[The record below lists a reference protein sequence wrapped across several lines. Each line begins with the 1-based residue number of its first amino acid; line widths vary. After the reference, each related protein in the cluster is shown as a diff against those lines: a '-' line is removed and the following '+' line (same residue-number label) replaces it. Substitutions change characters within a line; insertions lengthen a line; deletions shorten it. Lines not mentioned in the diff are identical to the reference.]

1 MVNQDRR
8 ALRSDRNGRTGPDH
22 AFREPP
28 YRRLRPTGMISS
40 VQRWWIPALAAA
52 AVLAV
57 VAVGIGVLGS
67 PGSDGGGSGFA
78 GGGSDSGQGA
88 PPYSGTEPGDPGS
101 EPGGPGGGEV
111 PPVDDGDGSG
121 GGRPADPDLIALE
134 SFYRFDARHLALN
147 YYNGVPECYGEA
159 GEPSVEEQP
168 DRVVVS
174 VPRTPPTAPK
184 NTACIEIALAGSVR
198 VTLAEPLGTRQ
209 VVDAATGRALDEAAS
224 PIDEEQAY

>member
-1 MVNQDRR
+1 MPRGH
-8 ALRSDRNGRTGPDH
+8 SDTH
-22 AFREPP
+22 TFREPP

-67 PGSDGGGSGFA
+67 SGSDDAGSGFA
-78 GGGSDSGQGA
+78 GGGGDAGQGA

-101 EPGGPGGGEV
+101 EPGVRPGGQPGGEV
-111 PPVDDGDGSG
+111 PPADDGDV
-121 GGRPADPDLIALE
+121 RPADPDMIALE

-147 YYNGVPECYGEA
+147 YYNGVPECYGKA
-159 GEPSVEEQP
+159 GEPSVEEQA
-168 DRVVVS
+168 DRVLVS

-198 VTLAEPLGTRQ
+198 VTLTEPLGRRV

>member
-1 MVNQDRR
+1 MPRGH
-8 ALRSDRNGRTGPDH
+8 SGTRT
-22 AFREPP
+22 FREPP

-40 VQRWWIPALAAA
+40 VQRWWIPVLAAV

-67 PGSDGGGSGFA
+67 PASDDGGSGVA
-78 GGGSDSGQGA
+78 DGGSDTGQGA

-101 EPGGPGGGEV
+101 APGGPGGEV
-111 PPVDDGDGSG
+111 PPADDGDV
-121 GGRPADPDLIALE
+121 RPADPDTIALE

-159 GEPSVEEQP
+159 GEPSVKEQA

-198 VTLAEPLGTRQ
+198 VTLAEPLGRRL